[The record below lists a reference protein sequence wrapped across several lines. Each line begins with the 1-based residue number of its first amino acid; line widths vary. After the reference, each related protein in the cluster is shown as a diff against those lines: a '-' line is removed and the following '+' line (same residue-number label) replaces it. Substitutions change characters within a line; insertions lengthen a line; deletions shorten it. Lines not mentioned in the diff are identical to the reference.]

1 MPIAST
7 AVSVPTQGSSPSVS
21 GPDQR
26 PRPQPTWLTRLYSE
40 SMRSQSSGIIT
51 RTYAARGAAEDHS
64 SLYLPDRGRSRAP
77 GRLQQLRRNAA
88 DDLGQARPPERH
100 GRLEVRRRRVRSPGP
115 QLREPAV
122 DVRLVRRQERT
133 EVVVVDVPRAL
144 MRPTTTKRNGFR
156 LQAGTHDMG
165 LCART
170 RNEKENVLVMWLWSR

>member
-1 MPIAST
+1 MRVHSHPSVKIQMPIAST
-7 AVSVPTQGSSPSVS
+7 AVSVPTQGSSQLASVVQINDHDLDLP
-21 GPDQR
+21 GY
-26 PRPQPTWLTRLYSE
+26 LAHKIIYIF
-40 SMRSQSSGIIT
+40 RSVHAVAIVSDYY
-51 RTYAARGAAEDHS
+51 TYAARGAAEDHYHY
-64 SLYLPDRGRSRAP
+64 SLYLPGRGRSRAS

-144 MRPTTTKRNGFR
+144 G
-156 LQAGTHDMG
+156 
-165 LCART
+165 
-170 RNEKENVLVMWLWSR
+170 